1 MKGVLI
7 KERLTSLRTSS
18 VSNGQKR
25 RAWFLLALF
34 LFLLTVSEPHLLAQ
48 NRKKGAVARSQNK
61 KDEAAEQL
69 AKTRE
74 EFKRATDEYKKSLEE
89 LIAFYE
95 KDVKRTEERLKQ
107 TKELYEQGLV
117 SRKNLEES
125 ERAVTDAKAKIDNAR
140 QQMTAAD
147 ERVAETLVEAETIEQ
162 MAKAPALPKGKM
174 IQTTSYIRYMGTG
187 AWSLSNA

>member
-1 MKGVLI
+1 MKGASI

-74 EFKRATDEYKKSLEE
+74 EFKSLPPVCALFQTPMVLVHEYESTILPSFYQNSRLEAFQA
-89 LIAFYE
+89 LI
-95 KDVKRTEERLKQ
+95 R
-107 TKELYEQGLV
+107 
-117 SRKNLEES
+117 
-125 ERAVTDAKAKIDNAR
+125 
-140 QQMTAAD
+140 
-147 ERVAETLVEAETIEQ
+147 
-162 MAKAPALPKGKM
+162 
-174 IQTTSYIRYMGTG
+174 
-187 AWSLSNA
+187 

>member
-1 MKGVLI
+1 MKGASI
-7 KERLTSLRTSS
+7 KERLTSLRRSS
-18 VSNGQKR
+18 VLNGQKR

-34 LFLLTVSEPHLLAQ
+34 LFLLMVSEPHLLAQ

-95 KDVKRTEERLKQ
+95 KDW
-107 TKELYEQGLV
+107 
-117 SRKNLEES
+117 S
-125 ERAVTDAKAKIDNAR
+125 ERQAEMRWRAR
-140 QQMTAAD
+140 
-147 ERVAETLVEAETIEQ
+147 EWR
-162 MAKAPALPKGKM
+162 
-174 IQTTSYIRYMGTG
+174 
-187 AWSLSNA
+187 